1 MNLGRTQ
8 FSLCHCHRSQANQGS
23 YRKLRGCFSL
33 AFSAEAKCREGI
45 IPERC
50 VGETFVSLNVWL
62 IPVQLMQSPQGSQE
76 IYTHRER
83 DRVENER
90 RFLGPPNFTGKK
102 QADKTS
108 QLKTCAI
115 FHEK

>member
-1 MNLGRTQ
+1 MSFGRTQ

-23 YRKLRGCFSL
+23 CRKLRGYCSL

-50 VGETFVSLNVWL
+50 MGETFVSLDVWL
-62 IPVQLMQSPQGSQE
+62 IPVQSMHSPQGSQE

-83 DRVENER
+83 EWKMKEGFWVPQISLARSR
-90 RFLGPPNFTGKK
+90 LIKHL
-102 QADKTS
+102 S
-108 QLKTCAI
+108 
-115 FHEK
+115 